1 MSIPWE
7 NTDEAN
13 RLKTRSQLFASQA
26 GEGPHWQVLASAPAA
41 GTGAPAAP
49 QGGRRQRGNDKSVGS
64 LVEFA
69 AETAADEADEPIFVL
84 NTFTD
89 KNPVAST
96 SDPGLKEKT
105 EKMPDCEPDRAWSSE
120 DRSPET
126 QKKSQLSSD
135 PPHHETSHAILGDT
149 KRVISAQGP
158 VGEYS
163 QAVVNQ
169 AEKTDE
175 RTGNSRA
182 APPPAPF
189 DYAKL
194 PVDRFATEL
203 KTLREASLKQQG
215 WPPSPTQ
222 PFPAPL
228 PKHHPWPSESYPPRR
243 GAKASLEIQ
252 RNEIEAERARFL
264 RLLAEINTI
273 HEAERTFIDELK
285 ADPEM
290 SVPVLPHQ
298 GGVQDEA
305 AKEDDEKASQ
315 KGDEET
321 DEIALEKAA
330 AAAAMRRWMRDSEA
344 GEGCGE
350 VQEVGQQ
357 HEEEPEDG
365 QRQEQSPAAK
375 GCLPR
380 FRVCLAFC
388 CRPKGDE
395 RD

>member
-13 RLKTRSQLFASQA
+13 RLQTRSQLIASQA

-126 QKKSQLSSD
+126 
-135 PPHHETSHAILGDT
+135 
-149 KRVISAQGP
+149 
-158 VGEYS
+158 YS

-273 HEAERTFIDELK
+273 HEAERTFIHELK
-285 ADPEM
+285 ADPKM

-357 HEEEPEDG
+357 QKEEPDDG
-365 QRQEQSPAAK
+365 QREEQSPAAK
-375 GCLPR
+375 GCLPQ